1 MNKSRELFLLFPYV
15 GQKVEGYTLIHKHT
29 SLNDEPPYKYCTFFG
44 ESADHYV
51 LKAAEI
57 AADEEWS
64 KEEWY
69 SFYLIR
75 NQDATKF
82 IAMMNQTEK
91 DYLDGYYQLQI
102 EQSYEGNENRLSNEE
117 INLICSSERSKRRP
131 KVKYMTSQIM

>member
-1 MNKSRELFLLFPYV
+1 VNKSRELFLLFPYV

-44 ESADHYV
+44 ESADYYV

-75 NQDATKF
+75 TK
-82 IAMMNQTEK
+82 MQPSS
-91 DYLDGYYQLQI
+91 LQ
-102 EQSYEGNENRLSNEE
+102 
-117 INLICSSERSKRRP
+117 
-131 KVKYMTSQIM
+131 